1 MNFFV
6 LTKLTVRLPCFVL
19 QMSFLLPRYGSGA
32 EVQWHTRPVIIYSC
46 TNRNVADF
54 SAPTRSVL
62 DAWHKD
68 ILPCLNSL
76 LLIIAIISS
85 CLLS

>member
-19 QMSFLLPRYGSGA
+19 QMSFLLSRYGSGA
-32 EVQWHTRPVIIYSC
+32 EVQWHTRLVIIYSC

-62 DAWHKD
+62 DAWQD
-68 ILPCLNSL
+68 ILPCLHSV